1 MTQMPDTDALIA
13 RLPKCELH
21 IHVEGSLEPELMFA
35 LARRNGIRLPY
46 ASVEAVRQAYRF
58 GNLQDFL
65 NLYYQGMSVLVT
77 EQDFYDL
84 AWAYFERAHADNVRH
99 VEMFFDP
106 QAHTSRGVAFA
117 TVLDGLSR
125 AIADAGRKLGVKAS
139 LIMCFL
145 RHLDEADAER
155 TLDCALPFKDRI
167 VGVGLDSSER
177 GNPPGKFKRVFD
189 RAREAG
195 FFLTAHAG
203 EEGPPSYVWEALDV
217 LGVARIDH
225 GVRAIEDEPLI
236 DRLARER
243 IPLTVC
249 PLSNVR
255 LRVVEDLA
263 HHPLRRMLEK
273 GVAVTVNSD
282 DPAYFGGYVQ
292 ENYRAAAQALGLER
306 DEIAAI
312 VRNGITAS
320 LLPPPAKATLLIDV
334 DRALAASA

>member
-58 GNLQDFL
+58 RNLQDFL
-65 NLYYQGMSVLVT
+65 DIYYQGMSVLVT

-84 AWAYFERAHADNVRH
+84 AFAYLARAHADKVRH

-106 QAHTSRGVAFA
+106 QGHTSRGIPFA
-117 TVLDGLSR
+117 TVLEGLSR
-125 AIADAGRKLGVKAS
+125 AIADAGRKLGVEAS

-155 TLDCALPFKDRI
+155 TLDAALPFKDRI

-177 GNPPGKFKRVFD
+177 GNPPGKFKHVFE
-189 RAREAG
+189 RARAAG

-203 EEGPPSYVWEALDV
+203 EEGPASYVWEALDV
-217 LGVARIDH
+217 LGCARIDH
-225 GVRAIEDEPLI
+225 GVRSMEDEPLVE
-236 DRLARER
+236 RLTRER

-255 LRVVEDLA
+255 LRVVEDLV
-263 HHPLRRMLEK
+263 HHPLRRMLDK
-273 GVAVTVNSD
+273 GLVATVNSD
-282 DPAYFGGYVQ
+282 DPAYFGGYVN
-292 ENYRAAAQALGLER
+292 ENYRASAQALGLAR
-306 DEIAAI
+306 GEIAAL
-312 VRNGITAS
+312 VRNGIKAS
-320 LLPPPAKATLLIDV
+320 LMTSAEKDKALADV
-334 DRALAASA
+334 DRVLAETV